1 MYIGYNQDK
10 DDRVAEKAVKRK
22 VKIAQIQSA
31 ALSTQIVDKCI
42 EYVDL
47 SDKCYPINGRPP
59 FDCTQFEIIVD
70 DHFRNN
76 FPSFTYYDS
85 TNMVCLS
92 DKDLSK
98 FLQNAPEHVLAISKK
113 TNQPLDAVC
122 DHLQGLAEN
131 KKIRVQ
137 PTGFANICHKAL
149 NLGYASAASVKP
161 ALAVAKAHMQG
172 LTGFAFLQGNV
183 AIIFVYVPF
192 TSAIIFATAE
202 RLTANT
208 PFGSKFGMM
217 RDFCLIPTR
226 FTELVANDLILKHL
240 PIDIRFNVSDYLK
253 FGTGYPL
260 ADIMS
265 VEKMENWWGK
275 LKEIV
280 QIIKRP
286 S

>member
-1 MYIGYNQDK
+1 MTFFTSNIPD
-10 DDRVAEKAVKRK
+10 ERK
-22 VKIAQIQSA
+22 SNK
-31 ALSTQIVDKCI
+31 
-42 EYVDL
+42 
-47 SDKCYPINGRPP
+47 
-59 FDCTQFEIIVD
+59 
-70 DHFRNN
+70 
-76 FPSFTYYDS
+76 
-85 TNMVCLS
+85 M
-92 DKDLSK
+92 
-98 FLQNAPEHVLAISKK
+98 
-113 TNQPLDAVC
+113 
-122 DHLQGLAEN
+122 EN

-137 PTGFANICHKAL
+137 PTGFA
-149 NLGYASAASVKP
+149 
-161 ALAVAKAHMQG
+161 
-172 LTGFAFLQGNV
+172 FLQSNV

-217 RDFCLIPTR
+217 RDFCLSPTR
-226 FTELVANDLILKHL
+226 FTELVANDLILNHL

-280 QIIKRP
+280 KIIKRP